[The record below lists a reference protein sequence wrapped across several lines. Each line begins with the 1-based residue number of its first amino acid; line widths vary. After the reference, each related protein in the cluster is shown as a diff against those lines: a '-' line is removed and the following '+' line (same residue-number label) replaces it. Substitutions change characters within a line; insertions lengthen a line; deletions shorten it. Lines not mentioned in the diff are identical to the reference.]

1 MEEDF
6 ETGEI
11 LVEGPS
17 VKKIYTSQESFS
29 RSRISNIDVA
39 KYFLCR
45 VCGKYPKRAKVSV
58 SCGTFTA
65 RFALTNYKA
74 GVNTTKCP
82 PAHAA
87 IKEETGLVEDSCI
100 IPSKIDDIINIAGFL
115 REATATISV
124 VLSWCQNHKISSCDF
139 LFFALNR
146 LITREAP
153 QLEFVQQ
160 VF

>member
-1 MEEDF
+1 MSCLWQVSKA
-6 ETGEI
+6 GQS
-11 LVEGPS
+11 LC
-17 VKKIYTSQESFS
+17 
-29 RSRISNIDVA
+29 IS
-39 KYFLCR
+39 CR
-45 VCGKYPKRAKVSV
+45 
-58 SCGTFTA
+58 TFTA

-87 IKEETGLVEDSCI
+87 IEEETGLVEDSCI

-146 LITREAP
+146 LITREAR
-153 QLEFVQQ
+153 QLEESVQQ
-160 VF
+160 VFKLFLKQKAITDTSMTALEGLALKIDLHIQY